1 MPSEMELLAR
11 ALLASTDG
19 GKILQ
24 NLDKFQKILDTAE
37 GKKLLA
43 NLASGGGDALKKA
56 AEQARDGDKNAAKRL
71 LTALLQTKE
80 GATLVS
86 QIIDAVKGS

>member
-56 AEQARDGDKNAAKRL
+56 AEQARDGDKHAAKML
-71 LTALLQTKE
+71 LTSLLQTKE

>member
-19 GKILQ
+19 GKILE

-56 AEQARDGDKNAAKRL
+56 AEQAKNGDKNAAKML
-71 LTALLQTKE
+71 LTSLLQTKE
-80 GATLVS
+80 GAALIS

>member
-19 GKILQ
+19 GKILE
-24 NLDKFQKILDTAE
+24 NLDKFQKILDSAE

-56 AEQARDGDKNAAKRL
+56 AEQAKNGDKNAAKML
-71 LTALLQTKE
+71 LTSLLQTKE
-80 GATLVS
+80 GAALVS

>member
-19 GKILQ
+19 GKILE
-24 NLDKFQKILDTAE
+24 NLDKFQKILDSAE

-56 AEQARDGDKNAAKRL
+56 AEQAKNGDNNAAKML
-71 LTALLQTKE
+71 LTSLLQTAD
-80 GATLVS
+80 GAKLVS

>member
-19 GKILQ
+19 GKILE

-56 AEQARDGDKNAAKRL
+56 AEQAKNGDKNAAKML
-71 LTALLQTKE
+71 LTSLLQTKE

>member
-19 GKILQ
+19 GKILE

-56 AEQARDGDKNAAKRL
+56 AEKAKNGDKQAAKML
-71 LTALLQTKE
+71 LTSLLQTKE
-80 GATLVS
+80 GAALVS